1 MLGSLALEA
10 CRRKPL
16 ETALHALQE
25 ALSKRQLYK
34 RAGSLRNY
42 SVKQTVFPPDRQ
54 RALKGTCMPSATAV
68 SLISRL
74 VSRGTTLSHSS
85 PVVQFFKGILKQT
98 GTKRQKDIEKMI
110 LF

>member
-1 MLGSLALEA
+1 MLRSLALEA
-10 CRRKPL
+10 YRRKPL

-42 SVKQTVFPPDRQ
+42 SVKQTAFPPDRQ

-85 PVVQFFKGILKQT
+85 PLCNFSKGFLSKLELRDRKT
-98 GTKRQKDIEKMI
+98 
-110 LF
+110 